1 MSKHEDQITRFA
13 NIQRSNL
20 QNSLIEALVDAQVYH
35 GYREYSEWPDEEGL
49 YVKESPGVGIC
60 IVAVPD
66 SIWFE
71 NVRKLILEIQEN
83 PNL

>member
-1 MSKHEDQITRFA
+1 MSKHEAQITRFA
-13 NIQRSNL
+13 NVQRSNL
-20 QNSLIEALVDAQVYH
+20 QSTLVEAVLDAQAYH
-35 GYREYSEWPDEEGL
+35 GYREHSNWPDEEGL

-60 IVAVPD
+60 VVVLKD

-71 NVRKLILEIQEN
+71 NVQRLILEIQEN